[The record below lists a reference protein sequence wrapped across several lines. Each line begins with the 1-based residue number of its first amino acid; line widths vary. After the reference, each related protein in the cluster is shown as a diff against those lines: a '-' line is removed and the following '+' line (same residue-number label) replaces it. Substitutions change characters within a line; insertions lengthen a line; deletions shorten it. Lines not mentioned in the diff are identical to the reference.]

1 MSRIIGID
9 VGGTNTNAAF
19 LENGNLIATA
29 KYPTDHHNLISSV
42 NAVLEQ
48 IYHSIPHYPRGQ
60 LELHLSTTLT
70 TNAIVEGRGRPV
82 AAIITPGPGVNLS
95 DLKFPFPTFPV
106 KGIIDHRGR
115 ETEPLDLAEVRQ
127 ALHSIRQTGVTAI
140 AVVGKFSTRNP
151 RHELAIA
158 ELVEKEYPETVPVT
172 LGHSLSGRL
181 NFPRRVMTAFLN
193 ASVCRIQTDFA
204 KMVKE
209 LSSRYGIGQQIFLL
223 KADGGTMLLT
233 ESLIRPVETILSG
246 PAASIMSTL
255 ALGQPEGGTTVT
267 LDIGG
272 TTTEIGI
279 ITSGKPLEERDGAVI
294 AGYRTLVPALFSRS
308 FGLGGDSQVY
318 WAEEK
323 IQIGPG
329 RKGPPIA
336 LGGPELTPTDA
347 VIALGKV
354 PFGDV
359 RKAWVALEQFGREAG
374 MGPEVTAKQIIA
386 VFCEKATAQIRAVFD
401 YLNSLPVYTVSE
413 ALAPQVLKPEK
424 IIGMGGPA
432 EFFIP
437 KIAANLGLP
446 YQVLPF
452 AESANAVGA
461 AASRPTVAINLRAD
475 TALGKMV
482 VPELDEITDIHHGML
497 CDLKQI
503 RETAWEK
510 VAAYADR
517 VGINP
522 GQLEIEITDE
532 EVFNVVRGFYTTG
545 KIFLVK
551 AQVRPGINPIKI
563 P

>member
-19 LENGNLIATA
+19 IEDGTLIATA

-42 NAVLEQ
+42 SAVLEE
-48 IYHSIPHYPRGQ
+48 ISHLIPPHSKEQ

-70 TNAIVEGRGRPV
+70 TNAIVEGRGQPV
-82 AAIITPGPGVNLS
+82 AAILTPGPGASLS

-106 KGIIDHRGR
+106 KGTIDHRGR
-115 ETEPLDLAEVRQ
+115 ETEPLDLAEIRQ
-127 ALHSIRQTGVTAI
+127 ALNGIRQKGITALAI
-140 AVVGKFSTRNP
+140 VGKFSTRNP
-151 RHELAIA
+151 QHELAIA
-158 ELVEKEYPETVPVT
+158 ELVRKEYPEFSSVT

-193 ASVCRIQTDFA
+193 ASIYHIQTDFA
-204 KMVKE
+204 AMVKE
-209 LSSRYGIGQQIFLL
+209 LSARYGIGEQIFLL

-246 PAASIMSTL
+246 PAASIMSVL
-255 ALGQPEGGTTVT
+255 ALGSPAGQTTVT

-272 TTTEIGI
+272 TTTEIGVI
-279 ITSGKPLEERDGAVI
+279 AGGQPLEERDGAVI

-308 FGLGGDSQVY
+308 FGLGGDSRVF
-318 WAEEK
+318 WADEK
-323 IQIGPG
+323 IQIGPE
-329 RKGPPIA
+329 REGPPIA

-347 VIALGKV
+347 VIALGKA

-359 RKAWVALEQFGREAG
+359 HKARLALEEFGREAG
-374 MGPEVTAKQIIA
+374 MGPEDAAKQIIA
-386 VFCEKATAQIRAVFD
+386 VFCEKVATQIEAVFA
-401 YLNSLPVYTVSE
+401 YLNSRPVYTVSE
-413 ALAPQVLKPEK
+413 ALAPRVLKPEK

-437 KIAANLGLP
+437 KIAARLGLP

-452 AESANAVGA
+452 ADSANAVGA

-482 VPELDEITDIHHGML
+482 IPELNEITEIHHAL
-497 CDLKQI
+497 LYDLKQV
-503 RETAWEK
+503 RKTACEK
-510 VAAYADR
+510 AAAYAGR
-517 VGINP
+517 VGINQE
-522 GQLEIEITDE
+522 QLEIEITDE

-545 KIFLVK
+545 KIFFVK
-551 AQVRPGINPIKI
+551 AQVKPGVNPVKL

>member
-19 LENGNLIATA
+19 VEDGTLIATA
-29 KYPTDHHNLISSV
+29 KYPTDHHNLLSSV
-42 NAVLEQ
+42 SAVLEE
-48 IYHSIPHYPRGQ
+48 IYYSIPHHPNEQ

-70 TNAIVEGRGRPV
+70 TNAIVEGRGQPV
-82 AAIITPGPGVNLS
+82 AAVITPGPGANLS
-95 DLKFPFPTFPV
+95 DLEFPLPTFPV
-106 KGIIDHRGR
+106 KGTIDHRGR

-127 ALHSIRQTGVTAI
+127 ALNAIRQNGITTLAI
-140 AVVGKFSTRNP
+140 VGKFSTRNP

-158 ELVEKEYPETVPVT
+158 ELVGKEYPEFVANT

-193 ASVCRIQTDFA
+193 ASVCRIQTGFA
-204 KMVKE
+204 EMVKE
-209 LSSRYGIGQQIFLL
+209 LSARYGIGEQIFLL
-223 KADGGTMLLT
+223 KADGGTMLLK

-246 PAASIMSTL
+246 PAASIMSAL
-255 ALGQPEGGTTVT
+255 ALGSPAGHTTVT

-272 TTTEIGI
+272 TTTEIGVI
-279 ITSGKPLEERDGAVI
+279 AGGQPLEERDGAVI

-308 FGLGGDSQVY
+308 FGLGGDSRVF
-318 WAEEK
+318 WADEK
-323 IQIGPG
+323 IQIGPE

-347 VIALGKV
+347 VIVLGKV

-359 RKAWVALEQFGREAG
+359 RKAWTALEQFGRKAG
-374 MGPEVTAKQIIA
+374 MEPEATANQIIA
-386 VFCEKATAQIRAVFD
+386 IFCEKAISQIRTVFD
-401 YLNSLPVYTVSE
+401 YLNSRPVYTVSE

-437 KIAANLGLP
+437 KIAARLSLP

-461 AASRPTVAINLRAD
+461 AASRPTVSLSLRAD

-482 VPELDEITDIHHGML
+482 IPELDEITDLHHAML
-497 CDLKQI
+497 YDLK
-503 RETAWEK
+503 RVRKTACEK
-510 VAAYADR
+510 VTAYAGR
-517 VGINP
+517 VGINQE
-522 GQLEIEITDE
+522 QLEIEITDE

-551 AQVRPGINPIKI
+551 AQVKPGVNPVKL

>member
-19 LENGNLIATA
+19 IEDGTLLATA

-42 NAVLEQ
+42 SAVLEE
-48 IYHSIPHYPRGQ
+48 ICHSIPHLPQEQ

-70 TNAIVEGRGRPV
+70 TNAIVEGRGQPV
-82 AAIITPGPGVNLS
+82 AAILTPGPGASLS
-95 DLKFPFPTFPV
+95 DLKFPLPTYPV
-106 KGIIDHRGR
+106 KGTIDHRGR

-127 ALHSIRQTGVTAI
+127 ALNGIRQKGITALAI
-140 AVVGKFSTRNP
+140 VGKFSTRNP
-151 RHELAIA
+151 QHELAIA
-158 ELVEKEYPETVPVT
+158 ELVRQEYPEFASIT

-193 ASVCRIQTDFA
+193 ASICHIQTGFA
-204 KMVKE
+204 AMVKE
-209 LSSRYGIGQQIFLL
+209 LSARYGIGEGIFLL

-246 PAASIMSTL
+246 PAASIMSAL
-255 ALGQPEGGTTVT
+255 ALGSPAGQTTVT

-272 TTTEIGI
+272 TTTEIGVI
-279 ITSGKPLEERDGAVI
+279 ANGQPLEERDGAVI

-308 FGLGGDSQVY
+308 FGLGGDSRIY
-318 WAEEK
+318 WADEK
-323 IQIGPG
+323 IQIGPE

-347 VIALGKV
+347 VIALGKA

-359 RKAWVALEQFGREAG
+359 RKARLALEGFGRQAG
-374 MGPEVTAKQIIA
+374 MGPEAAAKQIITD
-386 VFCEKATAQIRAVFD
+386 FCEKIATQIEAVFD
-401 YLNSLPVYTVSE
+401 YLNSRPVYTVSE

-437 KIAANLGLP
+437 KIAARLGLP

-452 AESANAVGA
+452 TDSANAVGA

-482 VPELDEITDIHHGML
+482 IPELNEITDLRHAML
-497 CDLKQI
+497 YDLKQV
-503 RETAWEK
+503 RKTACEK
-510 VAAYADR
+510 AAAYAGQ
-517 VGINP
+517 VGINQE
-522 GQLEIEITDE
+522 QLEIEITDE

-545 KIFLVK
+545 KIFFIK
-551 AQVRPGINPIKI
+551 AQVKPGVKPVKL